1 MVTPNKVSTQCE
13 ECGKK
18 YKINLSGVEAQYV
31 KFTCKNCNAANVVEN
46 PVQNLSNFSMEPQ
59 SGGDGAMP
67 VRNPIQF
74 KGLSIR
80 SRITLVFVLLVL
92 ISLSVVGL
100 VASQRSRTALST
112 QAEAFLLLSAKQKAG
127 EYALSFERIQQ
138 EAEGIAALAKEYY
151 ERKSQT
157 SNLGMEAH
165 LLMPWTGSGYGSPE
179 VNRPLLSE
187 SLTLQQLVQVMKH
200 MVAKNPTA
208 LAGYMG
214 TATRIIAMNS
224 ADDVASIGQL
234 VGFENTKRPWY
245 IKAQEQN
252 KTVWTDPY
260 IDATTQ
266 DLIITCASPVVLSNN
281 TLAGVIGYDVLL
293 STIQKDVL
301 TLDIGYNSYALLVD
315 NKGKA
320 LVRPGMT
327 KGDGRWDRTYDTTD
341 LLRTDNAEYNAI
353 VGRMVTGRSGVESY
367 TTEEGVKYIAY
378 APLPKIGASVA
389 IVASKDEVVR
399 PAVAIQNFIIIV
411 WAVVLVVAVI
421 AGFVVGNGITKP
433 INELTKAA
441 DLISQGKM
449 DLDAL
454 PPTKRKDEIGLLTQA
469 FNRLVTSLRIAM
481 SR

>member
-1 MVTPNKVSTQCE
+1 MVTPNKVSTQCS

-18 YKINLSGVEAQYV
+18 YKVNLGGVEAQYV
-31 KFTCKNCNAANVVEN
+31 KFTCKNCHAANVVEN
-46 PVQNLSNFSMEPQ
+46 PSYNSHSFSMEQNQESDPA
-59 SGGDGAMP
+59 GRE
-67 VRNPIQF
+67 RNLIRF

-80 SRITLVFVLLVL
+80 SRITMVFVLLVL

-100 VASQRSRTALST
+100 IASQKSRAALST
-112 QAEAFLLLSAKQKAG
+112 QAEAFLLRSAKQKAG

-138 EAEGIAALAKEYY
+138 EAEGIGALAKDYY
-151 ERKSQT
+151 ERKMYVS
-157 SNLGMEAH
+157 SLGMEGH

-179 VNRPLLSE
+179 VNRPLQTE
-187 SLTLQQLVQVMKH
+187 SLTLQQLVPVMKH

-214 TATRIIAMNS
+214 TATRIMAMHS
-224 ADDVASIGQL
+224 ADDVAAIGQL
-234 VGFENTKRPWY
+234 KGFENTKRPWY
-245 IKAQEQN
+245 IKAREQN

-260 IDATTQ
+260 IDASTQ
-266 DLIITCASPVVLSNN
+266 DLIVTCASPVVLSNN

-293 STIQKDVL
+293 STIQKDIL

-320 LVRPGMT
+320 LVRPGMA
-327 KGDGRWDRTYDTTD
+327 KGDARWDQTYNTTD
-341 LLRTDNAEYNAI
+341 LLQTSNPEFNAI
-353 VGRMVTGRSGVESY
+353 AGRMVAGRTGVENY

-378 APLPKIGASVA
+378 APLPNIGASMA
-389 IVASKDEVVR
+389 IVASKEEVVR
-399 PAVAIQNFIIIV
+399 PAVAIQYFILIV
-411 WAVVLVVAVI
+411 WAVVLVVAIV

-454 PPTKRKDEIGLLTQA
+454 PPTKRKDEIGLLTQS